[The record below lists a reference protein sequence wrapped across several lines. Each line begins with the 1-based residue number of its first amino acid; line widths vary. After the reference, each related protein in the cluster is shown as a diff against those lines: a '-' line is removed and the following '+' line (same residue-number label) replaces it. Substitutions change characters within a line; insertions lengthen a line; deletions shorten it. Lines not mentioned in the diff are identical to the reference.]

1 MGKKKSVVLMTLITI
16 VLVVL
21 SVLAAFPVF
30 TRPGTNGVKKW
41 NPAVLQYDLGSD
53 FGGGYYAYYYPQGV
67 ISKTEYEQNE
77 QGLLAAKEQAD
88 KAVKDAEAAYKT
100 AETNG
105 AVEELPALLEAWQT
119 ADRKAKEYTAEYE
132 EYVAAYNQYSN
143 TSLYFSTDPEDGIF
157 MDAESKTISYGFKT
171 AFKEAYDLVCER
183 FAARAAKTGSDYSV
197 SVVDDYAIRVQI
209 SSGEVSEEMNSSDYA
224 SQAFSLFGLTDKL
237 YFMQGDTVVDQ
248 LSGEDSSIKDLI
260 KKVKVTVKYEVAQI
274 RITFTSKG
282 KDMLDD
288 YLDAAKADSSLKLS
302 LTVGKGE
309 NKTTL
314 MEITSDSI
322 NTKDEVQHGVCYE
335 EEKLYAETLCI
346 LINSAMENGGVFMND
361 NEVTP
366 FAFATGT
373 TVRVYNPVQGE
384 VYVGVLIAV
393 FAVLVLVLAYAIW
406 KMGGFGWVN
415 LYTTLSY
422 FVIVALCYA
431 FISGGVFVVSYG
443 SILVFLA
450 GLALTNALNMYIY
463 NAIVKEVALGK
474 TVVSSVKNGYKKT
487 LSGVADLYVVTL
499 LGALALLIG
508 AAGLNTIALQ
518 AIICVVVAAFCNL
531 LWGRVINVMLLS
543 ASKDKY
549 KYFRLV
555 REDDDDE

>member
-1 MGKKKSVVLMTLITI
+1 
-16 VLVVL
+16 L

-30 TRPGTNGVKKW
+30 TIPGTNGVKKW

-88 KAVKDAEAAYKT
+88 KAVKDAEAAYYGST
-100 AETNG
+100 T
-105 AVEELPALLEAWQT
+105 EEDKPALKDALDKATQKAEACDAEW
-119 ADRKAKEYTAEYE
+119 REYTS
-132 EYVAAYNQYSN
+132 AYKLYKSYDSN
-143 TSLYFSTDPEDGIF
+143 TSLYFSTNPEDGIF
-157 MDAESKTISYGFKT
+157 MDYPECKSVSYGFKT
-171 AFKEAYDLVCER
+171 AFEEAYDLVCER

-248 LSGEDSSIKDLI
+248 LSGEDSDIKDLI

-274 RITFTSKG
+274 HITFTSKG

-322 NTKDEVQHGVCYE
+322 NTKDEVQQGVCYE
-335 EEKLYAETLCI
+335 EEKLYAETLCV

-487 LSGVADLYVVTL
+487 LSGIADLYVVTL

-518 AIICVVVAAFCNL
+518 AIICVVAAAFCNL